1 MAVSSAVDLLSWSR
15 AGANSR
21 VAVSRQRGGSSH
33 HVCSAVSSVNV
44 FNGNKRS
51 KILSASMSRLP
62 KERGQRRMFVV
73 RAADNDNETGER
85 SVADVEA
92 DVEAVEARLGLGRRA
107 RKQQAGSGGNQATK
121 SAVAPA
127 KKAKKWDDMS
137 LAEKAWSLY
146 IAPEKGILFWLNKLA
161 YGAIFAI
168 IGGWIIF
175 RFIGPALGWYELDAP
190 LLSPDRLLDG
200 P

>member
-1 MAVSSAVDLLSWSR
+1 MAVSASVDLLSW
-15 AGANSR
+15 APAAENSR
-21 VAVSRQRGGSSH
+21 VAVSLQQGESSH
-33 HVCSAVSSVNV
+33 HVCSAVPSVNV
-44 FNGNKRS
+44 FSGNKSSR
-51 KILSASMSRLP
+51 ILSLSKPRWQQ
-62 KERGQRRMFVV
+62 ERGQRRMFMV
-73 RAADNDNETGER
+73 RAADDNKDTGDR

-92 DVEAVEARLGLGRRA
+92 NVEAVEARLGLARRA
-107 RKQQAGSGGNQATK
+107 KKQQAESGGPQA
-121 SAVAPA
+121 APA
-127 KKAKKWDDMS
+127 KPKPTEKWDGMS

-146 IAPEKGILFWLNKLA
+146 IDPEKGILFWLNKLA